1 MKTTNITKFWNKNK
15 TPILVAIAVIVAV
28 VVVWIIVKRMRKTNP
43 ATQKTDVETMTG
55 QTVSNG
61 LNFDDMAQRMFT
73 AWIATFGTDENE
85 VYSILGQLNNQAD
98 WEYLK
103 ARYEAYWNSLPT
115 YEQFIHTTAGLGLS
129 GTLVSDMRRE
139 LNKTELQRCRD
150 ILNGKNINPDF

>member
-1 MKTTNITKFWNKNK
+1 
-15 TPILVAIAVIVAV
+15 
-28 VVVWIIVKRMRKTNP
+28 
-43 ATQKTDVETMTG
+43 
-55 QTVSNG
+55 
-61 LNFDDMAQRMFT
+61 MAKRMFT

-150 ILNGKNINPDF
+150 ILNGKNIIPDF